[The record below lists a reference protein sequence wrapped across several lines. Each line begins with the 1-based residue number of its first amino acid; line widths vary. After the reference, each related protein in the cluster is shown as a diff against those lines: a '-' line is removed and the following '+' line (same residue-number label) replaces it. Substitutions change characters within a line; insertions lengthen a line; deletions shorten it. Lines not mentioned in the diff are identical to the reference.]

1 MVEAKL
7 KDESMAGGRL
17 YRPELDCVRFV
28 AFLSVFIHHA
38 LIERPEY
45 LHASRLMEAIADA
58 SGFGL
63 CLFFTLSA
71 YLIADLLM
79 RERERN
85 GEIDVRAFYIR
96 RILRIWPLYIL
107 GLAVGI
113 VYGLWMHQ
121 AVWARFAA
129 FFFLMG
135 NWYYLQ
141 YGWLMNP
148 ASILWSISVEEQ
160 FYLFWPTV
168 ARRFS
173 RWAMVGVCLV
183 LIVIA
188 NLVLYHYGAAHCVA
202 DAVWGNS
209 FVQFEMFAGG
219 ILLAI
224 FLKQQM
230 PSLKLWQRAV
240 LLIAAPICWF
250 SAAYFFRAKGI
261 MQVQS
266 GVALMVGYA
275 LVVVGC
281 LSVLLGLLGI
291 PAKFFPR
298 WLVHLGRISYG
309 LYVFHE
315 VGLLIGY
322 RLVKP
327 LPWRILA
334 DYLSAGHV
342 VAGLGVTILLAALS
356 YRFFESPF
364 LKLKP
369 VRM

>member
-1 MVEAKL
+1 
-7 KDESMAGGRL
+7 
-17 YRPELDCVRFV
+17 
-28 AFLSVFIHHA
+28 
-38 LIERPEY
+38 
-45 LHASRLMEAIADA
+45 
-58 SGFGL
+58 
-63 CLFFTLSA
+63 
-71 YLIADLLM
+71 
-79 RERERN
+79 
-85 GEIDVRAFYIR
+85 
-96 RILRIWPLYIL
+96 
-107 GLAVGI
+107 
-113 VYGLWMHQ
+113 
-121 AVWARFAA
+121 
-129 FFFLMG
+129 
-135 NWYYLQ
+135 
-141 YGWLMNP
+141 LMNP